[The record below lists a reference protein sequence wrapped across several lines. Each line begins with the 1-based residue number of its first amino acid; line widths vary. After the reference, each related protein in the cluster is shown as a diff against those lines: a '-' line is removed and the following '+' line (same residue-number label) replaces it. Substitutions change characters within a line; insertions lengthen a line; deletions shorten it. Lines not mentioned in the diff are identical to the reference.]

1 MERTLA
7 SRGEAQTRPVRHRGT
22 NRDVVRVMHLGMSS
36 RKESGRRAG
45 AVLGVAL
52 LGVLGTTLLADD
64 LAVARPRPADPV
76 RMDATAV
83 AARPPAP
90 VVEPLAL
97 DASPLPDVAP
107 FVAPIDIRPPEI
119 RTPELDCTPVAE
131 SGYRRGKKTPI
142 MVVTIDREP
151 IERATANAYWA
162 MREAAASDGLE
173 LMIFSAFR
181 SPAQQAYFYGCY
193 RTCACNS
200 CAPAA
205 KPGYSNHQMGRAV
218 DIAMWPGV
226 HEWLVA
232 NAKRFGFVA
241 TVKSEPWHWE
251 LRRGAK
257 GPESPVCP
265 AK

>member
-1 MERTLA
+1 M
-7 SRGEAQTRPVRHRGT
+7 
-22 NRDVVRVMHLGMSS
+22 GMSHPA
-36 RKESGRRAG
+36 RRA
-45 AVLGVAL
+45 AKLLAAALVTVLGA
-52 LGVLGTTLLADD
+52 TSLAI
-64 LAVARPRPADPV
+64 ARPRPTDPE
-76 RMDATAV
+76 RIDAPDRAE
-83 AARPPAP
+83 PSAP
-90 VVEPLAL
+90 VVEPLAV
-97 DASPLPDVAP
+97 APTPDVAP
-107 FVAPIDIRPPEI
+107 ILTPIEVVVPQV

-142 MVVTIDREP
+142 TIVTIDREP

-162 MREAAASDGLE
+162 MRDAAATDGVE

-181 SPAQQAYFYGCY
+181 SPAQQEYFYQCY

-226 HEWLVA
+226 HDWLLA
-232 NAKRFGFVA
+232 NAKRFGFIA

-251 LRRGAK
+251 LRKGAK
-257 GPESPVCP
+257 PPKSLVCP